1 MVKLIIFASMPT
13 AEQARIY
20 KEVLSL
26 LRQTDTDPPDIRGIG
41 ISVSKLEEKKGVA
54 SGNNSILKFVK
65 PQEAVV
71 KANKSIFNSTKAD
84 ITFPVLPDSTS
95 SENQD
100 DDRGSLDPEVLAA
113 LPDHIR
119 DEILADYRA
128 KNSPRKNFNREI
140 CTEPDSTHDPYP
152 RKDIFI
158 MIL

>member
-1 MVKLIIFASMPT
+1 MPT

-65 PQEAVV
+65 PQEAGV
-71 KANKSIFNSTKAD
+71 KANKGIFNSTKAD
-84 ITFPVLPDSTS
+84 ITSPVPVPDST

-128 KNSPRKNFNREI
+128 KNSPGKNFNREI

-152 RKDIFI
+152 RKDIF
-158 MIL
+158 